1 MCTLTR
7 AERFKDARTVHNI
20 HGKQTMNAVQ
30 EATGVS
36 ASLIADLESD
46 ERSRKVNYM
55 DVAKLAK
62 HYGVTLDW
70 LCGLSEDHH
79 VNPCASSELGLS
91 ENSIYFLNNLRKIET
106 SLNII
111 THPQQYTSDERQAA
125 MQTRSEAIE
134 KLNVPDGYSNSSLP
148 RFADL
153 YAANVPA
160 LVDLLVSDLEKNH
173 QIILDF
179 DDLKEAQQEPWD
191 IEKERISHYDFV
203 RFKASEISKAIDNF
217 LVSEFARNCIYHDK
231 ITDGFGYL
239 FHYKEH

>member
-91 ENSIYFLNNLRKIET
+91 EKSIYFLNNLHIIDT
-106 SLNII
+106 SFKII
-111 THPQQYTSDERQAA
+111 THPKQYVADD
-125 MQTRSEAIE
+125 MQEATQVWNAAIE
-134 KLNVPDGYSNSSLP
+134 KMNVPNGYDNSSLS
-148 RFADL
+148 RFANL
-153 YAANVPA
+153 YAANAPA
-160 LVDLLVSDLEKNH
+160 LVDLLVSAIEKNH

-179 DDLKEAQQEPWD
+179 DDLKEAQQEPWEV
-191 IEKERISHYDFV
+191 EKERISHYDFV
-203 RFKASEISKAIDNF
+203 RFKSAEISKAINSF
-217 LVSEFARNCIYHDK
+217 LVSEFARSCIYHDK
-231 ITDGFGYL
+231 IADGFGYL
-239 FHYKEH
+239 FPYEDR

>member
-91 ENSIYFLNNLRKIET
+91 EKSIYFLKLKVTMMEVHMHQKLVELMLFLHRKLKMNLVFT
-106 SLNII
+106 L
-111 THPQQYTSDERQAA
+111 
-125 MQTRSEAIE
+125 
-134 KLNVPDGYSNSSLP
+134 
-148 RFADL
+148 
-153 YAANVPA
+153 
-160 LVDLLVSDLEKNH
+160 
-173 QIILDF
+173 IL
-179 DDLKEAQQEPWD
+179 
-191 IEKERISHYDFV
+191 
-203 RFKASEISKAIDNF
+203 
-217 LVSEFARNCIYHDK
+217 
-231 ITDGFGYL
+231 
-239 FHYKEH
+239 